1 MYFTHFMP
9 ILSPFNQ
16 QMETH
21 ASDEISKERQRRSQQ
36 GGGGGGGDVD
46 GLEGGMAGVSL
57 REGEGGDAE
66 ANNAEGNNGEEKGDD
81 GGDNEDDVDDD
92 DDEDCDY
99 VPENYHDENSKFSH
113 PLKLYTLTS

>member
-1 MYFTHFMP
+1 MYFTNFIP

-36 GGGGGGGDVD
+36 GGGGGGDVD

-66 ANNAEGNNGEEKGDD
+66 ANDAEAEGNNGEEKGDD

-99 VPENYHDENSKFSH
+99 VPENYHDENSKH
-113 PLKLYTLTS
+113 PRSCTICICE